1 MFAAIALIAVGSVL
15 LLSNLGYIKI
25 ANLAG
30 LIHTWWPLILIL
42 VGLSMFITRW
52 RRSR

>member
-1 MFAAIALIAVGSVL
+1 MFAAIALIAVGSAL

-42 VGLSMFITRW
+42 VGVSMFITRW

>member
-1 MFAAIALIAVGSVL
+1 MFAAIALIATGSLL

-42 VGLSMFITRW
+42 VGVSMFLTRW

>member
-1 MFAAIALIAVGSVL
+1 MFAAIALIAVGSTL

-42 VGLSMFITRW
+42 VGVSMFITRW

>member
-1 MFAAIALIAVGSVL
+1 MFAALALIVIGSLL

-30 LIHTWWPLILIL
+30 PDAHL
-42 VGLSMFITRW
+42 VAR
-52 RRSR
+52 

>member
-1 MFAAIALIAVGSVL
+1 MFPAIALIAIGSLL

-42 VGLSMFITRW
+42 VGVSMFITRW

>member
-1 MFAAIALIAVGSVL
+1 MFAALAMIIIGSLL

-42 VGLSMFITRW
+42 VGVSMFITRW

>member
-1 MFAAIALIAVGSVL
+1 MLAAITLIVIGVVM

-30 LIHTWWPLILIL
+30 LIHTWWPLILFAL
-42 VGLSMFITRW
+42 GVALLA
-52 RRSR
+52 RRRK

>member
-1 MFAAIALIAVGSVL
+1 MFAAILLIAVGSLL

-42 VGLSMFITRW
+42 VGVSMFITRW

>member
-1 MFAAIALIAVGSVL
+1 MLAAITLIVIGVVM

-30 LIHTWWPLILIL
+30 LIHTWWPLILIM
-42 VGLSMFITRW
+42 VGVSMYITRW

>member
-42 VGLSMFITRW
+42 VGVSMFITRW